1 MERIAGTLGI
11 APDAFDEPFLAHR
24 MANSGRGPA
33 AIAAPPRPPF
43 RPSGAASGSTG
54 GAQLGDHLRRSPLA
68 DGANSPWDAV
78 VPGSG
83 GPLQSS
89 TVEERSAARFRGRGL
104 AARPQPPQNA

>member
-1 MERIAGTLGI
+1 MERIADTLGI

-33 AIAAPPRPPF
+33 AIATPPQPPYRPY
-43 RPSGAASGSTG
+43 GAASGSTG
-54 GAQLGDHLRRSPLA
+54 GAHPGDHLHRSPFA
-68 DGANSPWDAV
+68 DGVDSPWDAV

-89 TVEERSAARFRGRGL
+89 T
-104 AARPQPPQNA
+104 